1 MVLYDY
7 PRKLSKAYTNKMD
20 KYENLEKDLLLVIG
34 TLVDTKYNILR
45 ILQDLKVLDTHK
57 KRILN

>member
-20 KYENLEKDLLLVIG
+20 TYENLEKDLLLVIG

-45 ILQDLKVLDTHK
+45 ILQDLNVLDTRM